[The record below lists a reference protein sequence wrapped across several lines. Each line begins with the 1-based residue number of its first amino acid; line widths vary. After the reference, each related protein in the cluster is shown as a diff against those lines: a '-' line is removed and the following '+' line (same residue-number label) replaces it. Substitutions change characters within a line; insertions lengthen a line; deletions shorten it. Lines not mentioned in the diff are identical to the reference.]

1 MDSCSICGG
10 ELVLLGSLGDLTY
23 GRCRCCGADQ
33 TYTPDDDRTPMD
45 LQFGADNEPE
55 TNA

>member
-23 GRCRCCGADQ
+23 GRCRACGADQ
-33 TYTPDDDRTPMD
+33 TYTPNDDPTPMD
-45 LQFGADNEPE
+45 LQFGADNEQE
-55 TNA
+55 TN